1 VGEAGVSAM
10 GRTGKVEEDP
20 DKKASYG
27 CQLAP
32 RLPEG
37 KNYLGINSACNG
49 AFIGLFSAHHTSF
62 PLRSG

>member
-1 VGEAGVSAM
+1 VYTFVLEKNAGVVSAM

-20 DKKASYG
+20 DKKAAYG

-37 KNYLGINSACNG
+37 KKFHLI
-49 AFIGLFSAHHTSF
+49 
-62 PLRSG
+62 RSVPF